1 MNNSDGNILSLF
13 LASHLD
19 NIELVSEL
27 FEKGVVEGEEFLDM
41 EAEEAGSDKDLDT
54 EGQED
59 QLQGD
64 E

>member
-1 MNNSDGNILSLF
+1 MNNSDGNIPSLF

-27 FEKGVVEGEEFLDM
+27 FEKGVVEGEELLDM
-41 EAEEAGSDKDLDT
+41 EAEEAGSDKDLDA